1 MKKLLSTREVAQ
13 FLDVNEKMIYS
24 LISDKGLPATKITG
38 KWLFPL
44 RLVEQWIDAN
54 TSNYPQP
61 RTSLPAYEGLLIIT
75 GSNDPLLDKAISIF
89 NGNSPEHIAVFANL
103 GSMGGLQTLRRN
115 LCHMASSHLM
125 QDNGEGY
132 NFDFADREFDNMPAM
147 VNFCKREQGL
157 LVAKG
162 NPKKIHSVADLAR
175 PGLKIVN
182 RSNTTGTRL
191 LLDRELEK
199 AGIKG
204 NDIAG
209 YHHEVAKHIDIGLE
223 ILSGH
228 ADAGPAIRYVAT
240 LLDLDFIP
248 LRWERYDLLI
258 DKNRFFDQGVQLFI
272 GMLHENDFT
281 EAAAAFAGY
290 DLSMSGKMVFPDLN
304 NNTSE
309 NKE

>member
-61 RTSLPAYEGLLIIT
+61 RTSLPAYDGLLIIT

-89 NGNSPEHIAVFANL
+89 NGNLSEHIAVFANL

-162 NPKKIHSVADLAR
+162 NPKKINGIADLAR

-199 AGIKG
+199 TGIKG

-228 ADAGPAIRYVAT
+228 ADAGPAIRYVAA

-281 EAAAAFAGY
+281 AAATAFAGY

-304 NNTSE
+304 NKPSE
-309 NKE
+309 DKE

>member
-61 RTSLPAYEGLLIIT
+61 RTTLPAYDGLLIIT

-89 NGNSPEHIAVFANL
+89 NSNSPEHISVFANL
-103 GSMGGLQTLRRN
+103 GSMGGLQALRRN

-162 NPKKIHSVADLAR
+162 NPKKIYDIADLAR

-228 ADAGPAIRYVAT
+228 ADAGPAIRYVAA

-281 EAAAAFAGY
+281 EAASAFAGY
-290 DLSMSGKMVFPDLN
+290 DLSMAGKMVFPDLN
-304 NNTSE
+304 NNTPE

>member
-54 TSNYPQP
+54 TSNYPEP
-61 RTSLPAYEGLLIIT
+61 RTTLPAYDGLLIIT

-103 GSMGGLQTLRRN
+103 GSMGGLQALRRN

-182 RSNTTGTRL
+182 RPNTTGTRL

-204 NDIAG
+204 NDITG

-228 ADAGPAIRYVAT
+228 ADTGPAIRYVAA

-304 NNTSE
+304 NNTPE
-309 NKE
+309 DKE

>member
-44 RLVEQWIDAN
+44 HLVEQWIDAN

-61 RTSLPAYEGLLIIT
+61 RTSLPAYDGLLIIT

-89 NGNSPEHIAVFANL
+89 NSNFPEHVAVFANL
-103 GSMGGLQTLRRN
+103 GSMGGLQALRRN
-115 LCHMASSHLM
+115 LCHMASSHLI
-125 QDNGEGY
+125 QENGEGY
-132 NFDFADREFDNMPAM
+132 NFDFAGRELDNMPAM

-157 LVAKG
+157 LVRKG
-162 NPKKIHSVADLAR
+162 NPKGIHSVADLAR

-199 AGIKG
+199 SGVRGK
-204 NDIAG
+204 DIAG
-209 YHHEVAKHIDIGLE
+209 YHHEVPKHIDIGLE
-223 ILSGH
+223 ILSGN
-228 ADAGPAIRYVAT
+228 ADAGPAIRYVAA

-258 DKNRFFDQGVQLFI
+258 DKDRFFDQGVQLFL

-281 EAAAAFAGY
+281 DAAASFAGY
-290 DLSMSGKMVFPDLN
+290 NLGMSGKMVFPDLN
-304 NNTSE
+304 NNRQE
-309 NKE
+309 KEE

>member
-44 RLVEQWIDAN
+44 HLVEQWIDAN

-61 RTSLPAYEGLLIIT
+61 RTSLPAYNGLLIIT

-89 NGNSPEHIAVFANL
+89 NSNAPKHIAVFANL
-103 GSMGGLQTLRRN
+103 GSMGGLQALRRT

-290 DLSMSGKMVFPDLN
+290 DLSISGKMVFPDLN

>member
-103 GSMGGLQTLRRN
+103 GSMGGLQALRRN

-209 YHHEVAKHIDIGLE
+209 YYHEVAKHIDIGLE

>member
-61 RTSLPAYEGLLIIT
+61 RTTLPAYDGLLIIT

-89 NGNSPEHIAVFANL
+89 NSNSPEHISVFANL
-103 GSMGGLQTLRRN
+103 GSMGGLQALRRN

-162 NPKKIHSVADLAR
+162 NPKKIYDIADLAR

-228 ADAGPAIRYVAT
+228 ADAGPAIRYVAA

-281 EAAAAFAGY
+281 AAANAFAGY

-304 NNTSE
+304 SNTSE

>member
-54 TSNYPQP
+54 TSNYPEP
-61 RTSLPAYEGLLIIT
+61 RTTLPAYDGLLIIT

-103 GSMGGLQTLRRN
+103 GSMGGLQALRRN

-182 RSNTTGTRL
+182 RPNTTGTRL

-204 NDIAG
+204 NDITG

-228 ADAGPAIRYVAT
+228 ADTGPAIQYVAA

-281 EAAAAFAGY
+281 AAANAFAGY

-304 NNTSE
+304 SNTSE

>member
-1 MKKLLSTREVAQ
+1 VKKLLSTREVAQ

-44 RLVEQWIDAN
+44 HLVEQWIDSN

-61 RTSLPAYEGLLIIT
+61 RTSLPAYDGLLIIT

-89 NGNSPEHIAVFANL
+89 NSNFSEHVAVFANL

-125 QDNGEGY
+125 QDNGKEY
-132 NFDFADREFDNMPAM
+132 NFDFADREFDNMPVM
-147 VNFCKREQGL
+147 INFCKREQGL
-157 LVAKG
+157 LVPKG
-162 NPKKIHSVADLAR
+162 NPKGIRSVADLTGS
-175 PGLKIVN
+175 GLKIVN

-199 AGIKG
+199 CGIKG
-204 NDIAG
+204 KDIAG
-209 YHHEVAKHIDIGLE
+209 YHNEVSKHIDIGLE
-223 ILSGH
+223 ILNGR
-228 ADAGPAIRYVAT
+228 ADAGPAIRYVAA

-258 DKNRFFDQGVQLFI
+258 DKNRFFDQGVQLFL

-281 EAAAAFAGY
+281 EATSTFAGY

-304 NNTSE
+304 NNLPE
-309 NKE
+309 KEE